1 MVFRL
6 ISILAF
12 ALFCCGLKAQSFSSY
27 QVIGNN
33 TGVKSI
39 SESNFKS
46 YMKGKYNFW
55 DNDNQVLIVLPSSNH
70 PDAEDISKLV
80 YAKSHTS
87 VRKYWLSLVFQGRV
101 ASPKFCDTDEEM
113 IEFVKS
119 KKGAIAIVKRSAN
132 IPDNIKISIQP

>member
-1 MVFRL
+1 MVSRL
-6 ISILAF
+6 ILFFVFAF
-12 ALFCCGLKAQSFSSY
+12 FCVGVKAQSFSSF
-27 QVIGNN
+27 QVIGNS
-33 TGVKSI
+33 TGVKSMN
-39 SESNFKS
+39 EANFKS

-55 DNDNQVLIVLPSSNH
+55 DNNNQVLIVLPSSNH
-70 PDAEDISKLV
+70 PDAENISKLV

-119 KKGAIAIVKRSAN
+119 KKGAIAIVKRSSN

>member
-1 MVFRL
+1 MVSRL
-6 ISILAF
+6 VFIF
-12 ALFCCGLKAQSFSSY
+12 VFVFFCNCIKAQSFSSF
-27 QVIGNN
+27 QIIGNN

-39 SESNFKS
+39 NETSFKS

-80 YAKSHTS
+80 YSKSHTS

-101 ASPKFCDTDEEM
+101 ASPKFCDSDEEM
-113 IEFVKS
+113 IDFVKS

-132 IPDNIKISIQP
+132 IPENLKISIQP